1 MSWATSKPFEFP
13 QTLLPARCSESLL
26 NQCNFARW
34 EVNVTSEVSCRMNS
48 LNERPVKIF
57 VRALTSSA
65 DRKFPSIGLGHK
77 IPGPVVRDVFASSRA
92 NGLLC
97 PGVVAAHRGLR
108 GYLDRPRYPL
118 RLLRCESVASPAAQF
133 AAPSIRRAPHAP
145 PTPSPTPAQ

>member
-34 EVNVTSEVSCRMNS
+34 EVNVTSQVSCRMNS

-57 VRALTSSA
+57 VRALTSSG

-77 IPGPVVRDVFASSRA
+77 IPGPVVPYVFASSPA
-92 NGLLC
+92 NELFSPCL
-97 PGVVAAHRGLR
+97 VAPH
-108 GYLDRPRYPL
+108 
-118 RLLRCESVASPAAQF
+118 
-133 AAPSIRRAPHAP
+133 RAP
-145 PTPSPTPAQ
+145 PAYL